1 MEVSVQNNNNVPNLA
16 IQRRCSKKKFII
28 PLLIIKAL
36 NVIFCII
43 VDSMKVKDIEE
54 YSDNKPSN
62 TEIPSGI
69 YGINYKKDDDLSE
82 LKENEDLF
90 STLALTPSIISFVLV
105 ILLSLHFFFEDR
117 CCCGKS
123 GCLYEFHVVICMMI
137 NFFTGLMNLI
147 ISGIDYGSYF
157 NLENGII
164 RIFDLIIIITGI
176 STYFFFLIIGCY
188 LYRENNICSLDCSR
202 CRYSGT
208 LCSCDCDCCK
218 CNLCDLGNC
227 CFGPKSSFI
236 NSSNSSTNNPQIQ
249 QPQQNILVV
258 SNYRYPDNQNY
269 NKNEIEN
276 DLISGR
282 NNLNNLNPVNGQTSI
297 RTVIHNDKINK
308 GNKKIIKE
316 KERRKSSKEIGCI
329 KDKYSE
335 RYKNIII
342 CTICN
347 TNFKYKDNILLLPCK
362 HIYHRQCAINC
373 FKQNNNKCPIDGK
386 VYNM

>member
-1 MEVSVQNNNNVPNLA
+1 M
-16 IQRRCSKKKFII
+16 
-28 PLLIIKAL
+28 
-36 NVIFCII
+36 
-43 VDSMKVKDIEE
+43 
-54 YSDNKPSN
+54 
-62 TEIPSGI
+62 
-69 YGINYKKDDDLSE
+69 
-82 LKENEDLF
+82 
-90 STLALTPSIISFVLV
+90 
-105 ILLSLHFFFEDR
+105 
-117 CCCGKS
+117 
-123 GCLYEFHVVICMMI
+123 
-137 NFFTGLMNLI
+137 
-147 ISGIDYGSYF
+147 
-157 NLENGII
+157 
-164 RIFDLIIIITGI
+164 
-176 STYFFFLIIGCY
+176 
-188 LYRENNICSLDCSR
+188 DCSR
-202 CRYSGT
+202 CRYSGN
-208 LCSCDCDCCK
+208 LCCCNCDCCK

-362 HIYHRQCAINC
+362 HIYHRQCAINR
-373 FKQNNNKCPIDGK
+373 FKQNNNKCPID
-386 VYNM
+386 